1 MARDQR
7 DSQRHPETT
16 RVLLDLLGQL
26 SGGSLST
33 DVPSSPGSLLST
45 MAMETILYLIIKI
58 SIIFTIIIKPHSL
71 QNEFLV
77 KLCLFVE
84 MFQLKSCGSE
94 LLILQWTIKHLNLIH
109 HLHPTLS

>member
-7 DSQRHPETT
+7 DSQRHAETS
-16 RVLLDLLGQL
+16 RVLLDLLGHL
-26 SGGSLST
+26 PGGSLSP

-77 KLCLFVE
+77 KLHLFVE
-84 MFQLKSCGSE
+84 MFQMSSSVSE
-94 LLILQWTIKHLNLIH
+94 LLMN
-109 HLHPTLS
+109 